1 MLYAMGVVSRALH
14 LHRRSVSHGALEYL
28 FGFSFRMCAL
38 QLLCNI
44 ATGASAASGIGQQSH
59 GIVDIWG

>member
-1 MLYAMGVVSRALH
+1 MLYAVGVVSRALR
-14 LHRRSVSHGALEYL
+14 LHFRLVSDCAVEHL

-38 QLLCNI
+38 QLVCNI
-44 ATGASAASGIGQQSH
+44 ATGTPAASRIAQQSH

>member
-1 MLYAMGVVSRALH
+1 MLYAVGVVSRALH
-14 LHRRSVSHGALEYL
+14 MHCRQVSDCALEHL

-38 QLLCNI
+38 QLVCNI
-44 ATGASAASGIGQQSH
+44 ATGTPAASGIAQQSH

>member
-1 MLYAMGVVSRALH
+1 MLYALGFVSRALH
-14 LHRRSVSHGALEYL
+14 LHRRPVSDCALEYL
-28 FGFSFRMCAL
+28 FGSSFRMCAL

-44 ATGASAASGIGQQSH
+44 ATGAPAASGIAQQSH

>member
-1 MLYAMGVVSRALH
+1 MHCRQVSDC
-14 LHRRSVSHGALEYL
+14 ALEHL

-38 QLLCNI
+38 QLVCNI
-44 ATGASAASGIGQQSH
+44 ATGTPAASGIAQQSH

>member
-1 MLYAMGVVSRALH
+1 MLCALDVVSRALH
-14 LHRRSVSHGALEYL
+14 LHRRLVSDCALEHL

-44 ATGASAASGIGQQSH
+44 ATGAPAASGIAQQSH
-59 GIVDIWG
+59 GIVDI